1 MSAGEL
7 EERRPIDD
15 RERARQFGAEFG
27 LGALER
33 VTRSRNLPK
42 HAAWGGLL
50 GVIVALVGG
59 PVAAGVAGGPYPLAV
74 KTVVAVLVGGLF
86 AAACALLGVGLA
98 RSRVSDRLYRYTG
111 GLVQLV
117 RGEPEP
123 RVARWADVRDFTV
136 FYDQTDEEPPR
147 LSGFLVT
154 TGTGTSLPG
163 LRGYRRRRELRAL
176 VTEADR
182 NLAPRLI
189 PAMTEEYEAGAAVSF
204 GRIQVSKEGITLTG
218 WSPPGVLIPWSRV
231 KSLHMTYAGRTDGD
245 YVHEIIIGS
254 KDRPTEEIGVS
265 GLANGIFLPVLLA
278 YAAGRQGVMVT
289 GYRKDGGGIPSD

>member
-1 MSAGEL
+1 VSTGEL

-15 RERARQFGAEFG
+15 RERARQLGAEFG

-33 VTRSRNLPK
+33 VTRSRNLSR

-50 GVIVALVGG
+50 GVIVALAGG
-59 PVAAGVAGGPYPLAV
+59 PVVAGVAGGSYTLAV
-74 KTVVAVLVGGLF
+74 KTVVAILVGGLF
-86 AAACALLGVGLA
+86 AAACALLGVGIA
-98 RSRVSDRLYRYTG
+98 RSSVSDRLFRYSG

-117 RGEPEP
+117 SGEPEP
-123 RVARWADVRDFTV
+123 RVARWAEVRDFTV
-136 FYDQTDEEPPR
+136 SYDQTDEEPPR

-154 TGTGTSLPG
+154 TGTGTRLPG
-163 LRGYRRRRELRAL
+163 LRGYRRRQELRDL
-176 VTEADR
+176 VAEADR

-218 WSPPGVLIPWSRV
+218 WSPPGVLIPWPRV
-231 KSLHMTYAGRTDGD
+231 KSLHMTYIRSTDGD

-254 KDRPTEEIGVS
+254 KDRPTEEISVS

-289 GYRKDGGGIPSD
+289 GYRKEGGGIPSD